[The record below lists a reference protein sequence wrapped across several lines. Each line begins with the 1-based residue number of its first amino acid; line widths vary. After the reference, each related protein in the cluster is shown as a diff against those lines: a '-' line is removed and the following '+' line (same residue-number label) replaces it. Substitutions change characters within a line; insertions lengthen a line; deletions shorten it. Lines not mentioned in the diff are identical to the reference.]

1 MVVAV
6 DLGFHLALS
15 YRDLKHPTSRQ
26 NFVNSVGQNHALILT
41 QCHYDTVIC
50 GINIFGPSEQHYVYV
65 YLLVTTINVLP
76 SSGSTKHVVNLFQFG
91 VAPVWG

>member
-1 MVVAV
+1 MIKSNVKNQTFANIVHMIHLSKRPA
-6 DLGFHLALS
+6 LGQFFEATMILLTSWDRIMHS
-15 YRDLKHPTSRQ
+15 YLHS
-26 NFVNSVGQNHALILT
+26 
-41 QCHYDTVIC
+41 VIC
-50 GINIFGPSEQHYVYV
+50 GINIFGPSEH